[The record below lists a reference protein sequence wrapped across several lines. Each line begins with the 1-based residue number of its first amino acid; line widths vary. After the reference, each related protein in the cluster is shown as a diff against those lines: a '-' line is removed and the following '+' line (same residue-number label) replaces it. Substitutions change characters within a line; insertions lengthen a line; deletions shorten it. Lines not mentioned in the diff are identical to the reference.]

1 MSRVRGGR
9 MPARWLTPPL
19 ALLLAAC
26 TATEAP
32 PPTAAEDA
40 ASPFTDCAALTAP
53 LFSSAPPSS
62 ATSASSAGTPKSAAS
77 ASSAALPS
85 AALPSAALPSAALPS
100 AALPSAALPSVGPS
114 GSAGPAVAGAAA
126 DLPDVSLPCFTGGS
140 PVRLTAL
147 RGPAVIN
154 LWGSWCGPC
163 REELPVMQ
171 ALADATAG
179 RLQVIGVDTRDS
191 RDAGASFAA
200 SRGVSFPTLFDP
212 DQQLLTALGKVAL
225 PVTVFVAADGSREL
239 YTGEALDKPALG
251 ALVRTHTG
259 VTVTG

>member
-1 MSRVRGGR
+1 M
-9 MPARWLTPPL
+9 
-19 ALLLAAC
+19 
-26 TATEAP
+26 
-32 PPTAAEDA
+32 
-40 ASPFTDCAALTAP
+40 
-53 LFSSAPPSS
+53 
-62 ATSASSAGTPKSAAS
+62 
-77 ASSAALPS
+77 
-85 AALPSAALPSAALPS
+85 
-100 AALPSAALPSVGPS
+100 
-114 GSAGPAVAGAAA
+114 AVA
-126 DLPDVSLPCFTGGS
+126 DLPDVSLPCFTGGR

-171 ALADATAG
+171 ALSDATAD
-179 RLQVIGVDTRDS
+179 RLRVIGVDTRDS

-200 SRGVSFPTLFDP
+200 GQGVSFPTLFDP

-225 PVTVFVAADGSREL
+225 PVTVFIAADGSREL
-239 YTGEALDKPALG
+239 YTGKALDKPTLG

>member
-1 MSRVRGGR
+1 V
-9 MPARWLTPPL
+9 ATPH
-19 ALLLAAC
+19 
-26 TATEAP
+26 
-32 PPTAAEDA
+32 
-40 ASPFTDCAALTAP
+40 
-53 LFSSAPPSS
+53 
-62 ATSASSAGTPKSAAS
+62 
-77 ASSAALPS
+77 SAALPS
-85 AALPSAALPSAALPS
+85 AATPDSAALPSAGTPDS
-100 AALPSAALPSVGPS
+100 ADPAG
-114 GSAGPAVAGAAA
+114 AGPAA

-171 ALADATAG
+171 ALSDATAG
-179 RLQVIGVDTRDS
+179 RLRVIGVDTRDS

-200 SRGVSFPTLFDP
+200 GQGVSFPTLFDP

-225 PVTVFVAADGSREL
+225 PVTVFIAADGSREL
-239 YTGEALDKPALG
+239 YTGKALDKPTLG